1 MPTIQKYGFPPKCI
15 DLYPKD
21 DIPIEATRCLYLA
34 VITLKSLKVGHEV
47 QKYAHFKMSRKMD
60 KTYGYVAL
68 GLSKDDKMVSY
79 LLLKFLT
86 RKDKRVILFLF
97 SGRRSHR

>member
-1 MPTIQKYGFPPKCI
+1 
-15 DLYPKD
+15 
-21 DIPIEATRCLYLA
+21 
-34 VITLKSLKVGHEV
+34 
-47 QKYAHFKMSRKMD
+47 MD